1 MINAVPQWR
10 CPSQMTLDYIKLK
23 IKGNLIGWG
32 GEYILPI
39 LSYSLLP
46 GSHEKHASATM
57 IFCLF

>member
-1 MINAVPQWR
+1 
-10 CPSQMTLDYIKLK
+10 MTLDCVKLK

-32 GEYILPI
+32 GEYILPV